1 VEFLFTLIYY
11 LCQLL
16 SIAIFARA
24 ILSWFPLGYN
34 NPVIR
39 FLFNITE
46 PILMPL
52 RRVIPKL
59 GMLDIS
65 PMIAIVLLQ
74 VITWLIQGIQVT

>member
-1 VEFLFTLIYY
+1 MEFLFTLIYY